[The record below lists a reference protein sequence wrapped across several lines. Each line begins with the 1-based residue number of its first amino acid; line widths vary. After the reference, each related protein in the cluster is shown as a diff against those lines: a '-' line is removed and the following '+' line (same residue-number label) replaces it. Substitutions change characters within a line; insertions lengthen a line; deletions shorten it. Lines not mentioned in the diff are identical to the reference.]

1 MCSSQVAMSDPVRGN
16 FLAQPLVNTVGGPNT
31 SAVIS
36 GRGLNVD
43 FVNHPRADKL
53 AVGLT
58 IEGDAAGEAQLAR
71 LRQPR
76 NSAQEGEHGLLT
88 RILSRTRQRL
98 VAL

>member
-1 MCSSQVAMSDPVRGN
+1 MGSPQVGMSDPVRGD

-36 GRGLNVD
+36 GRGLNID
-43 FVNHPRADKL
+43 FVNHSRADEL

-58 IEGDAAGEAQLAR
+58 IEGDAAGQAQLAR

-76 NSAQEGEHGLLT
+76 DSAQEGKHGLLT
-88 RILSRTRQRL
+88 RILSRTRQRHVTL
-98 VAL
+98 